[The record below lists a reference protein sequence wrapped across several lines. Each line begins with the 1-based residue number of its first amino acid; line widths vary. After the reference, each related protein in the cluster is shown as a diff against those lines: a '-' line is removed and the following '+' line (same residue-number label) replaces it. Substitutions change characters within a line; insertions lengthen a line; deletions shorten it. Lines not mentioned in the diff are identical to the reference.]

1 MSRYRTKLQNIQ
13 EANIRLEK
21 RVLSEGANPSV
32 ELQIKKSLERQFTD
46 IKGKYKPYLDQSK
59 NIIDPYKIIDKFKN
73 YLISRTPDVVNQLK
87 TGTGGAKFA
96 YDSYLFVKNLVQEE
110 MNNMGTFKKGSIK
123 LLVKDKEFL
132 RNKMNQEDISDYVS
146 LFSEIVDFGFKIG
159 WMDEMKKYEDNI
171 LKWGGDNN
179 DWVHKNQKFI
189 KSQIINTIISGL
201 YS

>member
-1 MSRYRTKLQNIQ
+1 MNLKKYIRKVLKEHLD
-13 EANIRLEK
+13 EAKVFN
-21 RVLSEGANPSV
+21 EGANPSV
-32 ELQIKKSLERQFTD
+32 EFQIKNSLERHFND
-46 IKGKYKPYLDQSK
+46 IKGKYKQYLDQSK

-73 YLISRTPDVVNQLK
+73 YLVSRTPDVINQLK

-132 RNKMNQEDISDYVS
+132 RNKMNQEDISDFIS
-146 LFSEIVDFGFKIG
+146 LFSEIVDFGFMVG
-159 WMDEMKKYEDNI
+159 WMDEMKKYEDNT
-171 LKWGGDNN
+171 LKWEKENY
-179 DWVHKNQKFI
+179 DWVNKNQKFI